1 MIVILKCVVHS
12 KKYFYGSKT
21 FRLFNTHTSAFVNS
35 LQFPTISSKTQDH
48 LFKHREKLLQLTPTE
63 KNILFAR
70 CNSNI
75 HNVERTFPIPLLCL
89 QNHHQFNNH
98 RKEPNKISFRSF
110 SLACGLALLL
120 VSCSQSMKGKDLV
133 GYKHT
138 IIYGLCCYKLNLY
151 LENNSRLYA

>member
-1 MIVILKCVVHS
+1 MIVILKCVIPS
-12 KKYFYGSKT
+12 KIYFYGSKT

-48 LFKHREKLLQLTPTE
+48 LFKHREKLLKKLLQLTPRE

-89 QNHHQFNNH
+89 QNHQQFNNH

-133 GYKHT
+133 GYKH
-138 IIYGLCCYKLNLY
+138 
-151 LENNSRLYA
+151 RLLFMAFVVIN

>member
-1 MIVILKCVVHS
+1 MIVILKCVVPS
-12 KKYFYGSKT
+12 KKYFYGWKT

-48 LFKHREKLLQLTPTE
+48 LFKHRDKPLRKLFQFKPTE
-63 KNILFAR
+63 TNILFAR

-75 HNVERTFPIPLLCL
+75 HNDERTFPIPLLCL

-133 GYKHT
+133 GHKH
-138 IIYGLCCYKLNLY
+138 
-151 LENNSRLYA
+151 RLLFMAFVVIN

>member
-1 MIVILKCVVHS
+1 MIVILKCVVPS

-21 FRLFNTHTSAFVNS
+21 FRLFNTHMSAFVNS
-35 LQFPTISSKTQDH
+35 LQFPTISSNTQDH
-48 LFKHREKLLQLTPTE
+48 LFKHREKLLKKLLQLTSTE

-75 HNVERTFPIPLLCL
+75 HNVERTFPTPLLCL
-89 QNHHQFNNH
+89 QNHQQFNNH
-98 RKEPNKISFRSF
+98 RKEPNKICFRSF

-133 GYKHT
+133 GYKH
-138 IIYGLCCYKLNLY
+138 
-151 LENNSRLYA
+151 RLLFMAFVVIN

>member
-1 MIVILKCVVHS
+1 MIAILKCVVPS
-12 KKYFYGSKT
+12 KKYFYGPKT

-48 LFKHREKLLQLTPTE
+48 LFKHREKLLRKLLQLTPTE

-70 CNSNI
+70 CSSNI
-75 HNVERTFPIPLLCL
+75 HNVERIFPIPLLCL
-89 QNHHQFNNH
+89 QNNHQFNNH

-120 VSCSQSMKGKDLV
+120 VSCSQSMKGKNLV
-133 GYKHT
+133 GYN
-138 IIYGLCCYKLNLY
+138 Y
-151 LENNSRLYA
+151 RLLFMTFVVIN